1 MDPPAALVVAPPV
14 GADTDP
20 GRSDVIAGHW
30 VVRFDRAMAVDELA
44 GWALDQGVAVQVPR
58 LLGRDAGAAL
68 PGPLHNTWTL
78 QGEVDL
84 PERLA
89 GVAGVS
95 WVEPLIAMRAATAPN
110 DPYYGFQWNLSSLG
124 VPDTWDTSRGRGVVI
139 AVLDTGVSAGP
150 DGLALLLDGY
160 DFVDGDPDPS
170 DSGWHG
176 THVAGVIAQVTDNG
190 EGVASVAPGAAILPV
205 RVLAESGGTS
215 VELAEGITWAVDQG
229 ADVLNLSLGS
239 ASESQLV
246 SDALAYA
253 EAQEVVVVAASGN
266 DGQSDFVQFPASVG
280 TVLGVGATLLD
291 GAIAAYSN
299 GGPEL
304 DLVAPAGTIGA
315 DTDGDGLPDAVLQE
329 AWIDGQWQYVVA
341 EGTSLATP
349 HVAGAAALLL
359 GAADLSPAQVR
370 DALTASAIDL
380 GDAGPDHTFGAGLLD
395 PMAALSM
402 VASPGSGTASDDD
415 GSDDDGVSAGGGAG
429 IRPTSGDSVSLGT
442 DEGGTLGCG
451 G

>member
-1 MDPPAALVVAPPV
+1 
-14 GADTDP
+14 
-20 GRSDVIAGHW
+20 
-30 VVRFDRAMAVDELA
+30 
-44 GWALDQGVAVQVPR
+44 
-58 LLGRDAGAAL
+58 
-68 PGPLHNTWTL
+68 
-78 QGEVDL
+78 
-84 PERLA
+84 
-89 GVAGVS
+89 
-95 WVEPLIAMRAATAPN
+95 
-110 DPYYGFQWNLSSLG
+110 

-395 PMAALSM
+395 PMAALSL